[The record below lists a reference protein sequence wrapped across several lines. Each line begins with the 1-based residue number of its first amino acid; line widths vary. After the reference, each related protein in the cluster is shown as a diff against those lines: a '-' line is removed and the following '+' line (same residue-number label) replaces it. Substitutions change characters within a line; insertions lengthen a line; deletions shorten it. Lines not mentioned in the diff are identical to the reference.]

1 MPLGKGKVSSPGME
15 VQSKKDD
22 NTQLVLLQMSGQQ
35 RGLYDA
41 LGEIHQN
48 LADKYLG
55 ALTAISSN
63 NPDRLAQT
71 AHSLRELIEK
81 LPMYIGM
88 PFRSANLGEKVQ
100 NLAQQWKKVVKHYES
115 SDRPKWSGDIDSRL
129 RKFLIKLDELYF
141 AMIRFQH
148 CHN

>member
-1 MPLGKGKVSSPGME
+1 MAMNSSDIEDLSRTG
-15 VQSKKDD
+15 D

-48 LADKYLG
+48 LADMYLG
-55 ALTAISSN
+55 ALTTISSN
-63 NPDRLAQT
+63 NPDRLAQA

-100 NLAQQWKKVVKHYES
+100 NLTQQWKKV
-115 SDRPKWSGDIDSRL
+115 
-129 RKFLIKLDELYF
+129 
-141 AMIRFQH
+141 
-148 CHN
+148 